1 MLSQTPE
8 AITSMKDE
16 RQNQI
21 NYWKST
27 GILKFELEQVKKD
40 SLKNDEL
47 NNKKEEK
54 KVILI
59 NGTKTSNSPMVR
71 RKTNITNLQ
80 NKVGTTSG
88 IKRRFSQIIG
98 EFSFLLKKQFFV
110 IKIFF
115 FTESPT
121 RAGTNA
127 TDASKPPIKRR
138 KSVSVNLVSNKKMSL
153 VVTKVNSK

>member
-1 MLSQTPE
+1 
-8 AITSMKDE
+8 MKDE

-21 NYWKST
+21 NYWKAT

-54 KVILI
+54 KVLLI

-115 FTESPT
+115 LQ
-121 RAGTNA
+121 
-127 TDASKPPIKRR
+127 
-138 KSVSVNLVSNKKMSL
+138 NLLHVLELMQQMHLNHQ
-153 VVTKVNSK
+153 